1 MSKTILGSITKYPD
15 VGDFDKIIFYI
26 ENIMLGD
33 YNTIS
38 SRNYNRANNYFRNN
52 NITGFNRKKYKISSH
67 IPMIHDT
74 LSYYHLH
81 KITNATID
89 IYYKKSIDT
98 TDLML
103 MRQIIDKKNRYNDL
117 IYNSNNYRISVT
129 LSSRFEL

>member
-1 MSKTILGSITKYPD
+1 
-15 VGDFDKIIFYI
+15 
-26 ENIMLGD
+26 
-33 YNTIS
+33 
-38 SRNYNRANNYFRNN
+38 
-52 NITGFNRKKYKISSH
+52 
-67 IPMIHDT
+67 MIHDT

-103 MRQIIDKKNRYNDL
+103 MRQIIDKKHRYNDL